1 MAYSIIFMITLL
13 ITTCAEFFFIG
24 RYILSKYKMFQQNVF
39 TAVSLSVVVY
49 FFITFASLFIFIW
62 VNVPL
67 IYIVIVFGIKEALQ
81 FMFFFINRDIIFK
94 RSDIK
99 KTLMALIGVAT
110 VGLMSHYVFD
120 PVLGTKPSVYT
131 DKFELIG
138 LLKDAL
144 TNVLAVKVEYVY
156 DILFNGL
163 VSFMGYVV
171 TLSIITTFS
180 KRQKLLDFVF
190 AAIGT
195 LIIAICFNFGSTLS
209 TMSGVYMILL
219 SFLFAYHV
227 IMYYRRRY
235 GVFIGMNSF
244 VVWALEPKLFIAMV
258 VVSVATLIIYGWLNK
273 PKISLFA
280 VQLISPLIV
289 IGTFLLYESSPIL
302 ASFLIAFTVI
312 GYGLIVGVGSSKLLD
327 SINNI
332 FVKMKY
338 AFPTLIAV
346 TTLVAGI
353 TLGVTQ
359 HVNWK
364 DMILYKSAI
373 FDSYGNKDY
382 DLAQQIALYALEG
395 ILIFTLIRFAVVK
408 IKAIN
413 MRILV
418 ILTSMIFIIGY
429 NPFINITLHQLT
441 GGEQFEYIR
450 IVIFAPL
457 ILAMVVQMRKVI
469 YKRIEFH
476 LHSGKRRNRNR
487 QYHYPRQNP

>member
-49 FFITFASLFIFIW
+49 FFITFISLFVFIW
-62 VNVPL
+62 INVPL
-67 IYIVIVFGIKEALQ
+67 IYIVIIFGIKEALQ
-81 FMFFFINRDIIFK
+81 FVFFFVNRDIIFK
-94 RSDIK
+94 KIDFK
-99 KTLMALIGVAT
+99 KGAMALIGVAI
-110 VGLMSHYVFD
+110 VGLMSHYVFEK
-120 PVLGTKPSVYT
+120 VLDVSPSQYG

-144 TNVLAVKVEYVY
+144 TNVLAVKAEYVY

-163 VSFMGYVV
+163 VSFIGYVV

-180 KRQKLLDFVF
+180 KRQKLLDFIF
-190 AAIGT
+190 AALGT
-195 LIIAICFNFGSTLS
+195 LIISICFNFGSTLS
-209 TMSGVYMILL
+209 TMSGIYMLLL

-244 VVWALEPKLFIAMV
+244 VVWTLESKLFVAMV
-258 VVSVATLIIYGWLNK
+258 VVSIATLIIYGWLRK

-289 IGTFLLYESSPIL
+289 IGTFLLYESSPII
-302 ASFLIAFTVI
+302 ASFLIAFTAI
-312 GYGLIVGVGSSKLLD
+312 GYGLIVGVGNSKFLD

-332 FVKMKY
+332 FVKLKY
-338 AFPTLIAV
+338 VFPALLAI
-346 TTLVAGI
+346 TTLATGI
-353 TLGVTQ
+353 TIGVTQ
-359 HVNWK
+359 HVDWK
-364 DMILYKSAI
+364 DLALYKSAI

-382 DLAQQIALYALEG
+382 DLAQQIFLYLLEG
-395 ILIFTLIRFAVVK
+395 ILIFTLIRFAVTK

-418 ILTSMIFIIGY
+418 ILTSMILIIGY
-429 NPFINITLHQLT
+429 NPFINIILHEIA
-441 GGEQFEYIR
+441 GGEQFKYIR
-450 IVIFAPL
+450 VVIFAPL
-457 ILAMVVQMRKVI
+457 MLATVVQARKVI

-487 QYHYPRQNP
+487 QYHYPKQNH